1 MDTSDLGIAIVL
13 ITGAYLVGSIPTSYL
28 VGRLVSGV
36 DIREQG
42 SGNIGASNLTAQ
54 VGAKWAVPVVIFDIG
69 AKGLLPVLIA
79 SEKVLDLGIG
89 LEAAAGLAGIAGH
102 NWSVYSG
109 FHGGRGVATMLGATL
124 ALNLPLLVIYGSVPA
139 LGVLFTP
146 WKDSAAW
153 FLIAMILMP
162 VWAILLNLPS
172 ELFWFSVAFAIVTAA
187 KRMTSNSLRDS
198 SGTISSRLL
207 WTRLVFDRDI
217 VNREN
222 WIER

>member
-102 NWSVYSG
+102 LRIGARLGRAIHSVEGFSG
-109 FHGGRGVATMLGATL
+109 
-124 ALNLPLLVIYGSVPA
+124 
-139 LGVLFTP
+139 
-146 WKDSAAW
+146 
-153 FLIAMILMP
+153 
-162 VWAILLNLPS
+162 
-172 ELFWFSVAFAIVTAA
+172 
-187 KRMTSNSLRDS
+187 
-198 SGTISSRLL
+198 
-207 WTRLVFDRDI
+207 LVFDCNDPDASLG
-217 VNREN
+217 NSFKPAE
-222 WIER
+222 